1 MTIACGTG
9 GNSPALAR
17 RLREELEAAYG
28 EEYAA
33 LLDIL
38 GQLRSRM
45 EKNTGRGRAWFD
57 QLMAAGLLASLRQK
71 DAGTAKK
78 IVREITGEEVN
89 ID

>member
-1 MTIACGTG
+1 GTG

-28 EEYAA
+28 EEYSA

-38 GQLRSRM
+38 GQLRGRM
-45 EKNTGRGRAWFD
+45 EKNAGRGRAWFD